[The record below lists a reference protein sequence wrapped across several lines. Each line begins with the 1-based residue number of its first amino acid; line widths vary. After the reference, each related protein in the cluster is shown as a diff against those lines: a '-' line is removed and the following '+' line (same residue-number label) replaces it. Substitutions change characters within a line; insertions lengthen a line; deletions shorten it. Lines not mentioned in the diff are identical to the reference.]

1 MIELE
6 MQPLQKIVD
15 AHQERTHVKKPAL
28 SFWQIWNMSF
38 GFLGI
43 QFGFA
48 LQQANVPRILQ
59 TMGTEPD
66 KIGYLMAL
74 APIAGLLVQPIIGFM
89 SDRTWGRWGR
99 RRPYFIAG
107 ALFAALALCG
117 MPHAPTLWAAAI
129 VLLVL
134 DVAINVAM
142 EPFRA
147 FVGDLL
153 PKEQVT
159 TGYAFQTFFIGIGAA
174 IASALPYILT
184 HAFGV
189 SNSGPAGEV
198 SPSVK
203 LAFYLGAIAFF
214 GAVAWT
220 VFRTKEYS
228 PEQVR
233 QYHPEAE
240 LVEHSKGGFA
250 SFFGE
255 YSNMPQ
261 IMKQLSLVQ
270 FFTWFTWFTMWTYA
284 TAAITQHIYHTT
296 DTTSALFNEGAD
308 WWGICS
314 AVYNAASI
322 AFAFLLP
329 VIARKTSRR
338 AAHSVALAI
347 GGMSF
352 ISMYFVTSPA
362 MLVLPFVGV
371 GLAWASTL
379 SMPYAILAC
388 GVPAHKMGMLMGMF
402 NMSIAFPQLVSGL
415 TLGFLLS
422 RFFGGQSIMMLVFAG
437 VSMLIA
443 ACLSMTVKEPD

>member
-1 MIELE
+1 
-6 MQPLQKIVD
+6 MQTPLKVADVGHKI
-15 AHQERTHVKKPAL
+15 TPVKKPAL

-48 LQQANVPRILQ
+48 LQQANVPRIFQ
-59 TMGTEPD
+59 TMGAELD
-66 KIGYLMAL
+66 KIGYLMIA
-74 APIAGLLVQPIIGFM
+74 APLAGLLVQPIIGYM

-99 RRPYFIAG
+99 RRPYFILG
-107 ALFAALALCG
+107 ALFASLALCG
-117 MPHAPTLWAAAI
+117 MPNATALWVAAA
-129 VLLVL
+129 LLLIL

-159 TGYAFQTFFIGIGAA
+159 KGYAFQTFFIGIGAVV
-174 IASALPYILT
+174 ASALPYILT

-189 SNSGPAGEV
+189 SNTGPAGEAP
-198 SPSVK
+198 PSVT
-203 LAFYLGAIAFF
+203 LAFYLGAAAFF

-240 LVEHSKGGFA
+240 PIEQGKSGIA
-250 SFFGE
+250 SFFSD
-255 YSNMPQ
+255 YRHMPK
-261 IMKQLSLVQ
+261 IMQQLSLVQ
-270 FFTWFTWFTMWTYA
+270 FFTWFTWFSMWTYA
-284 TAAITQHIYHTT
+284 TAAITQHIYGTT

-308 WWGICS
+308 WWGVCS

-329 VIARKTSRR
+329 VIARKTSRK
-338 AAHSVALAI
+338 AAHAVALAV

-352 ISMYFVTSPA
+352 ISIYFVSSPA
-362 MLVLPFVGV
+362 MLVLPFIGI

-388 GVPAHKMGMLMGMF
+388 ATPAHKMGMFMGMF
-402 NMSIAFPQLVSGL
+402 NMSIVIPQLVSGL
-415 TLGFLLS
+415 TLGYFLT
-422 RFFGGQSIMMLVFAG
+422 RFFEGQAIMMLILAG

-443 ACLSMTVKEPD
+443 ACLSMVVKELD

>member
-1 MIELE
+1 
-6 MQPLQKIVD
+6 
-15 AHQERTHVKKPAL
+15 
-28 SFWQIWNMSF
+28 MSF

-59 TMGTEPD
+59 TMGAEPD
-66 KIGYLMAL
+66 KIGYLMIA
-74 APIAGLLVQPIIGFM
+74 APLAGLLVQPIIGYM

-99 RRPYFIAG
+99 RRPYFILG
-107 ALFAALALCG
+107 AVFSALALCG
-117 MPHAPTLWAAAI
+117 MPNASTLWMAAI
-129 VLLVL
+129 MLLIL
-134 DVAINVAM
+134 DVAINVAI

-159 TGYAFQTFFIGIGAA
+159 KGFAFQTFFIGIGAV
-174 IASALPYILT
+174 IASALPFILT
-184 HAFGV
+184 HVFGV
-189 SNSGPAGEV
+189 ANTGPAGEV
-198 SPSVK
+198 SPSVT
-203 LAFYLGAIAFF
+203 LAFYLGAGAFF

-233 QYHPEAE
+233 LYHPEAE
-240 LVEHSKGGFA
+240 SVEKSGGGVA
-250 SFFGE
+250 GFF
-255 YSNMPQ
+255 SNYRHMPK
-261 IMKQLSLVQ
+261 IMQQLSLVQ
-270 FFTWFTWFTMWTYA
+270 FFTWFTWFSMWTYA
-284 TAAITQHIYHTT
+284 TAAITQHIYGTT

-308 WWGICS
+308 WWGVCS

-329 VIARKTSRR
+329 VIARKTSRK
-338 AAHSVALAI
+338 AAHALALAV

-352 ISMYFVTSPA
+352 IAMYFATSPA
-362 MLVLPFVGV
+362 MLVLPFIGI

-379 SMPYAILAC
+379 SMPYAVLAC
-388 GVPAHKMGMLMGMF
+388 AIPAHKMGMFMGMF
-402 NMSIAFPQLVSGL
+402 NMSIVFPQLVSGL
-415 TLGFLLS
+415 TLGFFLTYV
-422 RFFGGQSIMMLVFAG
+422 FDGQAIMMLILAG

-443 ACLSMTVKEPD
+443 AILSMVVVKELD